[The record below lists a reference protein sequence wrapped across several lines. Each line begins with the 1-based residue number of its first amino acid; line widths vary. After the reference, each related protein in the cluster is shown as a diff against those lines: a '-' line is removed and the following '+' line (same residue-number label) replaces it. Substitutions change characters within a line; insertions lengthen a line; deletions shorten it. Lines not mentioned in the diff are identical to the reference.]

1 MSRWQAQFDSHPFQ
15 QFWKQLEPL
24 VSKLE
29 NRENAPVSD
38 IEELAR
44 FKKVYTY
51 LSELIEASDKEMV
64 PKVVWQNFQGQCQ
77 DCVGQLSNFNSNK
90 IIVHLSNANEN
101 LDNLLTYLKPYVVD
115 SRSAA
120 RASTIAHKEYS
131 EVVSGSLN
139 ALSKRT
145 DRITKNIRDKE
156 SIASQLIK
164 DIKKIEAESKRFE
177 QHLFTGVGDKASL
190 QERIL
195 TLDENAQDVYRR
207 LNEYRDKVFEVEG
220 GEGSYEYKIEKFW
233 SEIDNNHAEIN
244 NHLTGVEKEIEPL
257 KEFYSDI
264 FGEKKSSDA
273 NRPAKRGLKEELR
286 VRSQDLS
293 DFESKQKVK
302 YDTLIQEIESLIPG
316 ATTAGLATAYSDLK
330 MQAQD
335 SVKTYSWLFYGSVVF
350 LFVISFSFFIKD
362 FSLTNLSVSFLSSED
377 WLDTIKQSLQRVP
390 FLIPL
395 IWLIIFA
402 SKRRSE
408 QHRLEQEYA
417 HKEAMAKSYHA
428 FKKQIEA
435 LGEGDQHKA
444 LISKLLNSA
453 IDSIAFNASE
463 TLDKKHGDASP
474 IHAGADKFVSSIDN
488 LVKTVRG

>member
-1 MSRWQAQFDSHPFQ
+1 MSRWQTQFDSHPFQ

-29 NRENAPVSD
+29 NRENAPISE

-44 FKKVYTY
+44 FKKVYAY
-51 LSELIEASDKEMV
+51 LHELIIASDKELV

-77 DCVGQLSNFNSNK
+77 ECVVQLSSFNSNK
-90 IIVHLSNANEN
+90 NIGHLSNANNN
-101 LDNLLTYLKPYVVD
+101 LDNLLSYLKPYVAD

-120 RASTIAHKEYS
+120 RASTIAHKKYAEA
-131 EVVSGSLN
+131 VSDSLS

-145 DRITKNIRDKE
+145 EKITKNIRDR
-156 SIASQLIK
+156 ASLADQLIEN
-164 DIKKIEAESKRFE
+164 IKKVDVESKRIE
-177 QHLFTGVGDKASL
+177 KHLLIGSKDEASV
-190 QERIL
+190 QERIMI
-195 TLDENAQDVYRR
+195 LDKNAQDFYQR
-207 LNEYRDKVFEVEG
+207 LDKYIDRVFEVEG
-220 GEGSYEYKIEKFW
+220 GKGSYEYKIEKYW
-233 SEIDNNHAEIN
+233 TEIDSNHAEIN
-244 NHLTGVEKEIEPL
+244 SHLTDVEKEIKPL

-264 FGEKKSSDA
+264 FGEEKSPDS
-273 NRPAKRGLKEELR
+273 NRPAKIGLKDELLIR
-286 VRSQDLS
+286 RQDLS
-293 DFESKQKVK
+293 EFKTEQKEK
-302 YDTLIQEIESLIPG
+302 YNALVEEIESLIPG
-316 ATTAGLATAYSDLK
+316 ATTAGLATAYSGLK
-330 MQAQD
+330 KEAKD
-335 SVKTYSWLFYGSVVF
+335 SVKTYSKLFYGSIAF

-362 FSLTNLSVSFLSSED
+362 FSLTSLSIAFLSSED
-377 WLDTIKQSLQRVP
+377 WMDTIKQSLQRIP

-395 IWLIIFA
+395 LWLIIFA

-417 HKEAMAKSYHA
+417 HKEAIAKSYHA

-444 LISKLLNSA
+444 LIAKLLDSA